1 MDLQAIKKA
10 LPHVDEI
17 YVKDGEWFIHFVPDA
32 EVVNLNEFN
41 ELNELNETIIKEAPS
56 KKNKLK

>member
-32 EVVNLNEFN
+32 EVVNLNEFTAI
-41 ELNELNETIIKEAPS
+41 LII
-56 KKNKLK
+56 L